1 MKVTVTARHAK
12 FTDALKQLAFDK
24 AHHLE
29 HFFDHLKKIEVIL
42 DVDGDTKYSVEMIAS
57 GLHDHVI
64 VSRRSERTAQM
75 ALDRV
80 VGTMERQLV
89 KFKEKLTRKGD
100 HTTPRRGLA
109 QPRAAKKE
117 GPADVWW

>member
-12 FTDALKQLAFDK
+12 FTPALKQMAFDK
-24 AHHLE
+24 ANHLE

-100 HTTPRRGLA
+100 HNTPRRNGA
-109 QPRAAKKE
+109 GAKE
-117 GPADVWW
+117 GKADVWW